1 MLSQEVMTDRPAQAE
16 RRPFTA
22 AAAQM
27 CATDDVAA
35 NLAVCRELAGEAAR
49 RGATLFALPE
59 CFAFLARRPGDRLAV
74 AEHIDGSGPIVEM
87 VREIARRHRMWVVAG
102 GMPEVSPEP
111 GKTYNTCLVVD
122 PSGETRAAYRKLH
135 MFDVKIPGRA
145 ELCESATTAAG
156 RELVAVDT
164 PAMRLGLSICYDVR
178 FPELYR
184 ELALERGAEM
194 LLVPSA
200 FTAHTGAAHWH
211 TLLRARA
218 IENQC
223 FVVAPAQHGRH
234 SETRA
239 SYGHTI
245 LIDPWGTVLAEL
257 TEGDGVAVAEIDP
270 ALLARVRSEMPCHAH
285 RVLGARSA

>member
-1 MLSQEVMTDRPAQAE
+1 MTDRPPQAE
-16 RRPFTA
+16 KRAFTA
-22 AAAQM
+22 AAAQL

-35 NLAVCRELAGEAAR
+35 NLAVCRALAEEAAR
-49 RGATLFALPE
+49 RGAELFALPE
-59 CFAFLARRPGDRLAV
+59 CFGFLARRPGDRLAV
-74 AEHIDGSGPIVEM
+74 AEHLDRPGPIVEM
-87 VREIARRHRMWVVAG
+87 VREIARRHGMWVIAG
-102 GMPEVSPEP
+102 GLPEASPEP

-122 PSGETRAAYRKLH
+122 PSGETRAVYRKIH

-156 RELVAVDT
+156 SEVVAVDT
-164 PAMRLGLSICYDVR
+164 PLLRLGLSICYDVR

-184 ELALERGAEM
+184 DLAAERGAEM

-200 FTAHTGAAHWH
+200 FTAHTGEAHWH

-234 SETRA
+234 SQARA
-239 SYGHTI
+239 SYGHT
-245 LIDPWGTVLAEL
+245 LIVDPWGGVLAEL
-257 TEGDGVAVAEIDP
+257 PEGDGVAVAEIDP
-270 ALLARVRSEMPCHAH
+270 ALLARVRGEMPCRAH
-285 RVLGARSA
+285 RVLGARQA